1 MSGKLAING
10 GARTVPE
17 GFIKPWPEITEADRQ
32 AVAEVLSI
40 ANIQQQQNIQA
51 EGLANEW
58 SPGCKAEVS
67 LHLLGKVLEKAHKE
81 LEKASAQLADEVFGD
96 TEGTP

>member
-1 MSGKLAING
+1 MAKRPGRLLDKTFTS
-10 GARTVPE
+10 
-17 GFIKPWPEITEADRQ
+17 FTEASGRLEDTINWVT
-32 AVAEVLSI
+32 A
-40 ANIQQQQNIQA
+40 A